1 MPDVVIVV
9 LPVSVMFL
17 IWFVAL
23 MGIIVNNAII
33 LIDTAN
39 ENVSH
44 WYSREDAIRESAKS
58 RLKPILSTTLITI
71 IWMAT
76 LLSNGMFA
84 ILWYTIMFWLS
95 FGTFVTLYAIPV
107 LYQGENKI
115 RIIIRRVILKPLL
128 IFVAPTIIISVIF
141 LLEYMFGF
149 NALNNIYWKSW
160 MIALF
165 LTTAIFLI
173 LREFISNSNGEPWWR
188 QNLLHLKLAAEAGKK
203 FNKKRILQR
212 IIIKFWLMFSPII
225 LALIITLLFKVLW
238 ASENIT
244 ALAMRTSII
253 TWYFFY
259 FIANIYCF
267 WTSKS
272 NQFIHDKVTGIAVID
287 KSIQDDEI

>member
-1 MPDVVIVV
+1 
-9 LPVSVMFL
+9 
-17 IWFVAL
+17 
-23 MGIIVNNAII
+23 
-33 LIDTAN
+33 
-39 ENVSH
+39 
-44 WYSREDAIRESAKS
+44 
-58 RLKPILSTTLITI
+58 
-71 IWMAT
+71 MAT

-203 FNKKRILQR
+203 FNKKRILHR
-212 IIIKFWLMFSPII
+212 IIIKFWLMFSPLI
-225 LALIITLLFKVLW
+225 LAFIITLLFKVLW
-238 ASENIT
+238 ASEDMT

-253 TWYFFY
+253 TWYLFY

-272 NQFIHDKVTGIAVID
+272 NQFIHDKVTGIAIID